1 MANVAK
7 LLFIDK
13 DDKYLMMYRS
23 PRPTFGDNDPDLP
36 GGTVDGDEEL
46 IDALVREVDE
56 EIQVQID
63 KSKAELI
70 YSGDDY
76 STNGSQYALYT
87 IRVDERPKITMS
99 WEHSSYEWIDR
110 DDFIRISAGAMDTYM
125 HMVAGVL
132 KNQPKY

>member
-23 PRPTFGDNDPDLP
+23 PHPTFGENDPDLP

-46 IDALVREVDE
+46 VDTVIREVWE
-56 EIQVQID
+56 EIQVVVD
-63 KSKAELI
+63 KDNVELF

-76 STNGSQYALYT
+76 STHGTPYALFVT
-87 IRVDERPKITMS
+87 RVDERPEIAMS
-99 WEHSSYEWIDR
+99 REHASYEWIDR
-110 DDFIRISAGAMDTYM
+110 DDFIRISAGARDTYM
-125 HMVAGVL
+125 HMVAGAL
-132 KNQPKY
+132 AKTET